1 MSRAKGKRLTLA
13 RGVRFSCM
21 QCGDCCR
28 SFPISLSADEAERY
42 EGRDWT
48 GILGEH
54 HPPVVQHVRRGGGV
68 LRYLARRPDG
78 ACLFLGED
86 QLCEIHRHHG
96 EPDKPLACRMFPFGL
111 ADGPEVEGTVV
122 IGRFACSAV
131 AHGEG
136 ETIQSHRKELDGLV
150 REFHAIQPPRAT
162 SGPPRLPFSDGLDY
176 GPDEV
181 GLVLDLV
188 ASELENASR
197 PFPERIL
204 AVSKF
209 VSLVASSRFKSIQG
223 GSAKKAIHGFAE
235 GIHAQVGRGLLK
247 TPEAAPLPQRLLFRQ
262 LLAMAARRDPARLVT
277 AGPLRRL
284 TRRIGNLLAGLAF
297 MAGTGVVRCVG
308 RDKPAVL
315 GEVRRKG
322 PPANPAE
329 PAADGALTRYF
340 LNQFTGRFLYAGSFQ
355 LEQVLPALGL
365 LLRQYPLICL
375 LARAACVS
383 RGGERVERSDWV
395 AAIRTADWNFGHVPW
410 TRGPFGGL
418 RGRLLGD
425 VEVPLAFLPE
435 CTGIEPEPSPPHA
448 QATR

>member
-1 MSRAKGKRLTLA
+1 MSRSKGKRLTLA

-28 SFPISLSADEAERY
+28 SFPISLSPSEAERY
-42 EGRDWT
+42 EERDWT
-48 GILGEH
+48 KILGENP
-54 HPPVVQHVRRGGGV
+54 PPVVNYVRRGGDT
-68 LRYLARRPDG
+68 LRYLARAANG
-78 ACLFLGED
+78 WCLFLGED

-96 EPDKPLACRMFPFGL
+96 EPDKPLACRLFPFGL
-111 ADGPEVEGTVV
+111 ADGPEVDGTVV
-122 IGRFACSAV
+122 LGRFACSAV

-136 ETIQSHRKELDGLV
+136 ETIQSHRKELDELV
-150 REFHAIQPPRAT
+150 REFHEVQPPRVA
-162 SGPPRLPFSDGLDY
+162 SGPPRLPFSQGLDY

-188 ASELENASR
+188 AGELENASR

-204 AVSKF
+204 AISKF
-209 VSLVASSRFKSIQG
+209 LSLVATSRFKTINT

-247 TPEAAPLPQRLLFRQ
+247 TPAFAPLPQRLLFRQ
-262 LLAMAARRDPARLVT
+262 LLAMAARRDSARLVV
-277 AGPLRRL
+277 AGPLRL
-284 TRRIGNLLAGLAF
+284 LARRIGNLLAGLAF

-308 RDKPAVL
+308 REKPAVL

-322 PPANPAE
+322 PPANPAD

-340 LNQFTGRFLYAGSFQ
+340 LNNLTGRFLFAGSFQ
-355 LEQVLPALGL
+355 LEQVLPSLGL

-375 LARAACVS
+375 LARAACVA
-383 RGGERVERSDWV
+383 RGGEEVGRDDWV
-395 AAIRTADWNFGHVPW
+395 SAIRTADWNFGHVPW

-418 RGRLLGD
+418 RGRLLAD
-425 VEVPLAFLPE
+425 VEVPLAFLAE
-435 CTGIEPEPSPPHA
+435 CTGIEPEPAPEQA
-448 QATR
+448 QAAS